1 MAMSRYFSPEIETAD
16 RGRML
21 TLQGQRLRA
30 TVRHCYENVPFYRE
44 KFRKMGL
51 EPGDIKTV
59 DDLVRLPFTYKQD
72 LRDHYPYGLFA
83 VPKNKVVRIHAS
95 SGTTGKMTVVGYTK
109 RDIEDWAEDTA
120 RAIVAAGGTQ
130 EDYIHISYGYG
141 LFTGGLGIH
150 YGAEKLGATSIPV
163 SSGNTRRQIDVL
175 RDFGS
180 NILCCT
186 PSYAMHIGETMAEMG
201 ISPDSL
207 NLRAGIFGAEPWSN
221 EMRAKIEAMLGI
233 KAFDIYG
240 LSEVMGPGVAFECEE
255 QSGMHIN
262 EDKYIPEVIDPDTGE
277 VLPDGCQGE
286 LVFTCITKEALPLLR
301 YRTRDIAVLTRKEC
315 SCGRTLIKMSKPMGR
330 TDDMLIIRG
339 VNVFPSQVESVLLE
353 LGLSPNYLLVVN
365 REGSLDTLEVRVEM
379 TPEMF
384 TDAVKGLEEIERR
397 IRSALLSTLGL
408 AATVKLVEPKSIPRS
423 EGKAKR
429 IQDNRKL

>member
-1 MAMSRYFSPEIETAD
+1 MSRYFSPEIETAD

-59 DDLVRLPFTYKQD
+59 DDLVKLPFTYKQD

-180 NILCCT
+180 NI
-186 PSYAMHIGETMAEMG
+186 
-201 ISPDSL
+201 
-207 NLRAGIFGAEPWSN
+207 
-221 EMRAKIEAMLGI
+221 
-233 KAFDIYG
+233 
-240 LSEVMGPGVAFECEE
+240 
-255 QSGMHIN
+255 
-262 EDKYIPEVIDPDTGE
+262 
-277 VLPDGCQGE
+277 
-286 LVFTCITKEALPLLR
+286 
-301 YRTRDIAVLTRKEC
+301 
-315 SCGRTLIKMSKPMGR
+315 
-330 TDDMLIIRG
+330 
-339 VNVFPSQVESVLLE
+339 
-353 LGLSPNYLLVVN
+353 
-365 REGSLDTLEVRVEM
+365 
-379 TPEMF
+379 
-384 TDAVKGLEEIERR
+384 
-397 IRSALLSTLGL
+397 
-408 AATVKLVEPKSIPRS
+408 
-423 EGKAKR
+423 
-429 IQDNRKL
+429 